1 MEEEKEIVI
10 EIGPR
15 EIIVLLA
22 FVVLLILSVPFAL
35 DFFKPK
41 LNLRVEVK
49 KFGDDAFLVNITGKI
64 TEGFN
69 VISKDVGIEVR
80 DPDNNLVW
88 IDIANSGN
96 SGFCSAFLIKDAK
109 KGDYVVYATTD
120 IISEKTKFKLVN
132 P

>member
-1 MEEEKEIVI
+1 MEEKEIVI
-10 EIGPR
+10 EIGLR
-15 EIIVLLA
+15 EILL
-22 FVVLLILSVPFAL
+22 FLVVVVLLVLSVPFAL

-69 VISKDVGIEVR
+69 VIDKSVGIEVR

-96 SGFCSAFLIKDAK
+96 NGFCSAFLIKDIK
-109 KGDYVVYATTD
+109 RGDYVVYATTD
-120 IISEKTKFKLVN
+120 IINEKTTFRLVN

>member
-1 MEEEKEIVI
+1 MEEKEIVI
-10 EIGPR
+10 EIGLR
-15 EIIVLLA
+15 EILLFLVVVVLLA
-22 FVVLLILSVPFAL
+22 LSLPFAL

-49 KFGDDAFLVNITGKI
+49 KFGDDAFLVNVTGNV

-69 VISKDVGIEVR
+69 VIGKSVGIEVR

-88 IDIANSGN
+88 IDVVNSGN
-96 SGFCSAFLIKDAK
+96 NGFCSAFLIRDVKR
-109 KGDYVVYATTD
+109 GDYVVYVTTD
-120 IISEKTKFKLVN
+120 ITNEKTTFRLVN